1 VESHILVSAVC
12 SNFPKSSNLTN
23 LPVINNDSDPNRNVG
38 RTDLSGELGS
48 VPAPRETD
56 PTPVLTRPGV
66 GPASTMVARS
76 RAWKVDRDVNTVPEI
91 EFRPETDIPA
101 ETCEGGLGTAR
112 PFAIDTA
119 DQYIT
124 ADTPEVVI
132 GQGVSNSQEAS
143 TSFLT
148 TNTQTAPA
156 HTFTIPP
163 SHTRIEAT
171 EKFASNSINN
181 DSSA

>member
-1 VESHILVSAVC
+1 
-12 SNFPKSSNLTN
+12 
-23 LPVINNDSDPNRNVG
+23 
-38 RTDLSGELGS
+38 
-48 VPAPRETD
+48 
-56 PTPVLTRPGV
+56 
-66 GPASTMVARS
+66 M
-76 RAWKVDRDVNTVPEI
+76 
-91 EFRPETDIPA
+91 
-101 ETCEGGLGTAR
+101 GTAR

-171 EKFASNSINN
+171 EKCASNSINN